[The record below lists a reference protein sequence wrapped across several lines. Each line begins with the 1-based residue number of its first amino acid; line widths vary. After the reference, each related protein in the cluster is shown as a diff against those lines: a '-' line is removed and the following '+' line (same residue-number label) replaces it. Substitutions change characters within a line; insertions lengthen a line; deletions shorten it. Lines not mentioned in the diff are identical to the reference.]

1 MTTMQQ
7 DVVDLLVDQHRDTK
21 DLFSKVAAAKGERR
35 RALFEDLVRF
45 LAVHESAEEVV
56 VHPAARKRIAAGNE
70 VVERRLREEN
80 EAKDALA
87 ELYDLGVD
95 HPEFDGKLAALAEMV
110 LAHAGNEEREEF
122 TALRDSVSREELLRM
137 ANSLEAAEQVVSNGR
152 MP

>member
-21 DLFSKVAAAKGERR
+21 DRFNKVAAAKGERR
-35 RALFEDLVRF
+35 RVLFDDLVWF

-56 VHPAARKRIAAGNE
+56 VHPAARNRIAAGND

-80 EAKDALA
+80 EAKHALA
-87 ELYDLGVD
+87 ELHDLGVD
-95 HPEFDGKLAALAEMV
+95 HREFDGKLAALAEMV
-110 LAHAGNEEREEF
+110 LAHASNEEQEEF

-137 ANSLEAAEQVVSNGR
+137 AGSLKAAERRVPTSR
-152 MP
+152 TP